1 MPRVLRSLLG
11 LPCSDGSIP
20 ELVRCSAL
28 ASDAGGRSC
37 LGRRQLCRQL
47 RLGYEL
53 AVGEQSVSATVI
65 DYADLHLDLSLGA
78 ITPAP
83 QQLSTFPPDPY
94 AGRTPPA
101 AARCTYWFWS
111 GTNAQPGTCCGGM
124 TLIGSGTV
132 TFAPGIYVIDGGLLV
147 GWRQHH
153 GQRQRGDA
161 VFHQWCVVPVQRHHD
176 AQPHCADKR
185 QHGRNRGVVRQE
197 RPEPDPGGG
206 TDDAEADRGVLCAT
220 STINLVGIIGNNSCF
235 QFVALALAAAGI
247 ATFNH
252 NCVGTGVSDP
262 SVAGSGYQLVE

>member
-1 MPRVLRSLLG
+1 M
-11 LPCSDGSIP
+11 
-20 ELVRCSAL
+20 
-28 ASDAGGRSC
+28 
-37 LGRRQLCRQL
+37 
-47 RLGYEL
+47 GYEL

-147 GWRQHH
+147 G
-153 GQRQRGDA
+153 GGNIT
-161 VFHQWCVVPVQRHHD
+161 VN
-176 AQPHCADKR
+176 
-185 QHGRNRGVVRQE
+185 GNGVTLYFTNGASFLFSGITTLNLTA
-197 RPEPDPGGG
+197 P
-206 TDDAEADRGVLCAT
+206 T
-220 STINLVGIIGNNSCF
+220 SGST
-235 QFVALALAAAGI
+235 AGI
-247 ATFNH
+247 AVWFDRN
-252 NCVGTGVSDP
+252 DP
-262 SVAGSGYQLVE
+262 SLILVGGLTTLKLTGAFYAPRQPSTWSVSSAITRASSSLRWHLPLRV